1 MDAEAYSETS
11 KNLIQT
17 LWSIGTYKKN
27 NAEADRLWIKA
38 RGAAFQSLSQYKVM
52 LHFVELLSACAYL

>member
-38 RGAAFQSLSQYKVM
+38 RGAAFQSLSHYKVM